1 MAYGNAHRC
10 MQGAARSGT
19 HLLRRRDRRGGALL
33 EPAGDDVGE
42 RLLDGDVGLAHA
54 LVARLRL
61 LAAAARRSRF
71 QELRVVRG
79 RRHCERRGLWVAP
92 GYLNACMNQA
102 VLPLFSGESKGARKH
117 AEDAGVRSTA
127 IEHRPKRPF
136 GGGQPQLSWKRPQ
149 AHSVKHKWRAVYRP
163 CWRCRSA
170 TNRVITGR
178 RMPMTPW
185 KLEAAFFA

>member
-1 MAYGNAHRC
+1 

-19 HLLRRRDRRGGALL
+19 HLLRRWDHRAGALL

-79 RRHCERRGLWVAP
+79 QRHCERRGFWVAP
-92 GYLNACMNQA
+92 
-102 VLPLFSGESKGARKH
+102 
-117 AEDAGVRSTA
+117 
-127 IEHRPKRPF
+127 
-136 GGGQPQLSWKRPQ
+136 
-149 AHSVKHKWRAVYRP
+149 VY
-163 CWRCRSA
+163 
-170 TNRVITGR
+170 
-178 RMPMTPW
+178 
-185 KLEAAFFA
+185 